1 MFDVTPF
8 GVVYSL
14 VPFIKNRKKCQKKNK
29 QKSRENHYLG
39 KHFRHIPPT
48 DAHSSISNRRWLCAK
63 NVPTVEMYSVPIP
76 KSSSKR
82 SRDLEIK

>member
-14 VPFIKNRKKCQKKNK
+14 VPFIKNREKLK
-29 QKSRENHYLG
+29 KSRENHYLG
-39 KHFRHIPPT
+39 KHLYIPPT
-48 DAHSSISNRRWLCAK
+48 DEPSSISNRRWLCTK

-76 KSSSKR
+76 NSSSKR
-82 SRDLEIK
+82 SRI